1 MAARMYQSYQGPTD
15 PNLRHSE
22 IEGYQPVSRIG
33 EVVINSFVDSY
44 EFTALNDTL
53 QIKDVTPE
61 APQTRADGGEDVFEY
76 KPHFHEWATA
86 LPGMI
91 CVSRKARNATFRNYV
106 AAETATPV
114 ITCCACLGADDMK
127 NFYFAGVCR
136 SKSVRPIDDGVGPQ
150 VDEFF
155 TLAIGG
161 MVTLLNNSGTAVFPG
176 DYLEWTFY
184 NSNNNKKANAANAIN
199 NATDLAIK
207 GGPSRGNSNPRR
219 IAVKIA
225 TSSSERII
233 GRCLSFAKSGE
244 TFDLLLKAC

>member
-1 MAARMYQSYQGPTD
+1 MSSRGFQSLQGPTD
-15 PNLRHSE
+15 PSLKHSE

-33 EVVINSFVDSY
+33 EVVINSFVDAY
-44 EFTALNDTL
+44 EHSALDPMITVEKVDSNSAVLSQAD
-53 QIKDVTPE
+53 KDVI
-61 APQTRADGGEDVFEY
+61 FEY
-76 KPHFHEWATA
+76 KPHFHEWVTA

-91 CVSRKARNATFRNYV
+91 CISRKARNATFRGYT

-114 ITCCACLGADDMK
+114 ITSCACLGKEDEK

-150 VDEFF
+150 TDEFF

-176 DYLEWTFY
+176 DFLEWAFY
-184 NSNNNKKANAANAIN
+184 NQNNNKKRNAGI
-199 NATDLAIK
+199 TGPGQLASGK
-207 GGPSRGNSNPRR
+207 AAGRGTGAPRR

-244 TFDLLLKAC
+244 TFDLLLKSC

>member
-1 MAARMYQSYQGPTD
+1 MSYNRGFQSIQGPTD
-15 PNLRHSE
+15 PVLRHSE

-33 EVVINSFVDSY
+33 EVVINCFVDSY
-44 EFTALNDTL
+44 EHSAL
-53 QIKDVTPE
+53 
-61 APQTRADGGEDVFEY
+61 PQTIDCHQVDANMDDPGPGQGKVFEY
-76 KPHFHEWATA
+76 KPHFHEWVTA

-91 CVSRKARNATFRNYV
+91 CVSRKARNATFRGYT

-114 ITCCACLGADDMK
+114 ITSCACLGDDDMK

-136 SKSVRPIDDGVGPQ
+136 SKSVRPIDDGVGPS

-184 NSNNNKKANAANAIN
+184 NENTS
-199 NATDLAIK
+199 TK
-207 GGPSRGNSNPRR
+207 GRQIGDASQVPGKGAVIRGNNNPRR

-225 TSSSERII
+225 NASSERVI

-244 TFDLLLKAC
+244 TFDLMLKAC